1 MTQANRLFVRLRD
14 GAHELLGQ
22 FRSYFGLGGKVRPEP
37 ITDTD
42 ALRAFVSSRAS
53 FIAQTSLYG
62 YLRTRAGQRYPDL
75 FESDPFLV
83 SINLAKWH
91 MFLACLS
98 DLSVYAGGLIAR
110 RTALSP
116 EQVRELMLALL
127 DRTLDETGHPTDA
140 DAEFPEHARRVRTR
154 IALTDWRRVAD
165 DEDCFQ
171 ASPEAL
177 VRWAPVVK
185 EFMQL
190 DESIVRNSVRFH
202 WQEVRGDLRKHL
214 DAHSIAAALG

>member
-1 MTQANRLFVRLRD
+1 MTQDTPLFDRFRE
-14 GAHELLGQ
+14 GARELLGQ
-22 FRSYFGLGGKVRPEP
+22 FRSYFGLGSKVRPEP
-37 ITDTD
+37 ITDPD

-75 FESDPFLV
+75 FENDPFLV

-91 MFLACLS
+91 MYLACLS
-98 DLSVYAGGLIAR
+98 DLSVYAGAMVAR
-110 RTALSP
+110 RTSLSV
-116 EQVRELMLALL
+116 EQVRELML
-127 DRTLDETGHPTDA
+127 TLYDQTLAETGHPADA
-140 DAEFPEHARRVRTR
+140 DAEFPEHAQRVRAR
-154 IALTDWRRVAD
+154 IALTDWPRVPD

-171 ASPEAL
+171 ASPDAL

-185 EFMQL
+185 EFMEL

-202 WQEVRGDLRKHL
+202 WQEVRRDLRQFL
-214 DAHSIAAALG
+214 DAESVADAVR